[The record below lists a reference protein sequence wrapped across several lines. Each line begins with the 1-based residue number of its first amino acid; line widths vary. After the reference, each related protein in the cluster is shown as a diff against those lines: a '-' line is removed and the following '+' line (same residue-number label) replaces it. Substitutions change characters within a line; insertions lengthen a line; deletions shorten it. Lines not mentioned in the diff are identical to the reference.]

1 MKKRYLVTPG
11 PSPVPQEVRLA
22 LAEEVIHHRTKEF
35 QGYIKQATDDLKKIF
50 KTGNDLFILAS
61 SGTGAMEASVANVVQ
76 PGDKAI
82 TIEGGKFGERWT
94 ELVKAYGGTP
104 IVLQVP
110 WGEGPKAADVS
121 KLLSANPGVKAVYAT
136 LCETSTG
143 TLQDVAALGKVV
155 AATPALFVVDG
166 ISGVGA
172 LDCRTDEWGVDML
185 VVGSQKALMM
195 PPGLAFITVSAKAW
209 EAIGRAKR
217 TVYYFDLV
225 KAKKAA
231 EENDTPYTSAVS
243 MIRALC
249 EATKVILA
257 DGMDAVVA
265 RHSLLA
271 KACRAGV
278 EAMGLRLLSKAPA
291 DAVTAIVLPEGM
303 EGKALA
309 KVLASDYGVTVAGGQ
324 GPLTGK
330 IIRIAHMGFMDKFDI
345 VTVLA
350 ALELS
355 LVKMGHKVKLGS
367 GVAAAQEV
375 FLNAR

>member
-1 MKKRYLVTPG
+1 
-11 PSPVPQEVRLA
+11 
-22 LAEEVIHHRTKEF
+22 
-35 QGYIKQATDDLKKIF
+35 
-50 KTGNDLFILAS
+50 
-61 SGTGAMEASVANVVQ
+61 
-76 PGDKAI
+76 
-82 TIEGGKFGERWT
+82 
-94 ELVKAYGGTP
+94 
-104 IVLQVP
+104 
-110 WGEGPKAADVS
+110 
-121 KLLSANPGVKAVYAT
+121 
-136 LCETSTG
+136 
-143 TLQDVAALGKVV
+143 
-155 AATPALFVVDG
+155 
-166 ISGVGA
+166 
-172 LDCRTDEWGVDML
+172 
-185 VVGSQKALMM
+185 
-195 PPGLAFITVSAKAW
+195 
-209 EAIGRAKR
+209 
-217 TVYYFDLV
+217 
-225 KAKKAA
+225 
-231 EENDTPYTSAVS
+231 

-355 LVKMGHKVKLGS
+355 LAKMGHKVKLGS

-375 FLNAR
+375 FLNAK